1 MKTKMDVKRLLAV
14 SLAAMMTATAFA
26 GCGNSGGSS
35 SASKAASASTGT
47 PMTNEEIIKKAA
59 AEGKIGNW
67 GLGNEYEILA
77 LLQKYDL
84 PTTYLSQ
91 DFTMDGFDQ
100 DDITLASAMT
110 YNELGLV
117 INDYDGGYKYGDTVG
132 TIDMND
138 EGVAMLEDNI
148 FCTKEFAKNNPNT
161 VKAFVYASMKG
172 WKYAVENPEEAAQI
186 VFDAG
191 SSVSSDH
198 QLYMAQQVAKLVST
212 DTKGNAVSDYG
223 NMDEEAMQQTLDLC
237 KKYVQ
242 LDDSSASSKLE
253 SFTLDD
259 IRDTQYIEAANA
271 SADGKFG
278 TLEKT
283 DVTIQLKWLPQAQFM
298 GYYVAQAKGYYD
310 EVGLKVTITPG
321 GGDISETTA
330 VNNGTVDFG
339 VTWVANLTSANAG
352 GMDLLEIAQV
362 YQRSGLELVYKKDL
376 FTK

>member
-1 MKTKMDVKRLLAV
+1 M
-14 SLAAMMTATAFA
+14 S
-26 GCGNSGGSS
+26 
-35 SASKAASASTGT
+35 
-47 PMTNEEIIKKAA
+47 NEEIIKKAA
-59 AEGKIGNW
+59 ADGKVGNW

-84 PTTYLSQ
+84 PTKYLSE

-110 YNELGLV
+110 FNELGLV
-117 INDYDGGYKYGDTVG
+117 KNDYDGGYKYGDT
-132 TIDMND
+132 
-138 EGVAMLEDNI
+138 
-148 FCTKEFAKNNPNT
+148 
-161 VKAFVYASMKG
+161 G

-198 QLYMAQQVAKLVST
+198 QLYMAKEVAKLVTT
-212 DTKGNAVSDYG
+212 DTKGKAVSNYG
-223 NMDEEAMQQTLDLC
+223 NMDEDAMQQTLDLC

-242 LDDSSASSKLE
+242 LDDSSATKKLE
-253 SFTLDD
+253 GFTLDD
-259 IRDTQYIEAANA
+259 IRDTQYIDAANK
-271 SADGKFG
+271 SKDGKFG

-283 DVTIQLKWLPQAQFM
+283 DVAIQLKWLPQAQFM